1 MRTADGCMLGCDNKR
16 ENGINVMETD
26 WSVVV
31 INVGGKVEFT
41 GEEL

>member
-1 MRTADGCMLGCDNKR
+1 MRTADGCVQGCDNKR
-16 ENGINVMETD
+16 ENGINVMED

-31 INVGGKVEFT
+31 INVGGKMEFT